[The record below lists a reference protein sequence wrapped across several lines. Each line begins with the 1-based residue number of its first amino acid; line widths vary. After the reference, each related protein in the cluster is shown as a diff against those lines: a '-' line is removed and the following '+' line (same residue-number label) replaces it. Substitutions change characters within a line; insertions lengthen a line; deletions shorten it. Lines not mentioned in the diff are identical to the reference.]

1 MATFR
6 LKEWFLTITATNSRR
21 GTRLRDGDRPT
32 QSTFEDLL
40 KSSVFKTEANDKAKV
55 NDATKPLPEVVGHVA
70 LATDEEAKSNATQP
84 QDRAL
89 AAQPSQITTAKGV
102 EESDL
107 NLSLDTISNDNQI
120 DNPIVFDDTAIE
132 VEDEGTTRNDYL
144 IRFKESFRNFL
155 SSLVE
160 TINDISL
167 RLVAVIEQTETNR
180 QDIETLVDLDGD
192 VSAVI
197 NGIAPKGT
205 IIQSVLGTGMNTD
218 YWYKMDGGARLSKY
232 NNDNV
237 NDGPTSAWALFQNLT
252 DIIVED
258 GLLFGFKNI
267 GAPVFDSGLG
277 LGERVTSGND
287 WKATFRQTDIP
298 KHNHGSNLST
308 SIEGGHR
315 HQYGTILGEND
326 KNFTDAFA
334 AGADRAF
341 DSDRVPTRSWWTD
354 EFNTPD
360 ESSPSGNPDK
370 LVAINGQSKG
380 GRRGFHKHNITGS
393 ISNYG
398 SQTTTYPSVNVPR
411 VGVNYYIKIK

>member
-1 MATFR
+1 MAFIR
-6 LKEWFLTITATNSRR
+6 KDWLFTITKTVLKR
-21 GTRLRDGDRPT
+21 GTRFKNGDKPNE
-32 QSTFEDLL
+32 QSF
-40 KSSVFKTEANDKAKV
+40 KNWVQSSVFKTEPEDRAKV
-55 NDATKPLPEVVGHVA
+55 NDTTKPLEEVAGHVA

-102 EESDL
+102 EGSDL

-120 DNPIVFDDTAIE
+120 DDPIVFDDTAIE
-132 VEDEGTTRNDYL
+132 VEDERTTRNDYL

-205 IIQSVLGTGMNTD
+205 IIQSVLGTGMNPD

-232 NNDNV
+232 NNDDV
-237 NDGPTSAWALFQNLT
+237 NDGATSAWALFQNLT

-267 GAPVFDSGLG
+267 GAPVFDSNLNLG
-277 LGERVTSGND
+277 QRVTSNND
-287 WKATFRQTDIP
+287 WKATFTQNDIP
-298 KHNHGSNLST
+298 KHDHGDNFSVK
-308 SIEGGHR
+308 EGGKHR
-315 HQYGTILGEND
+315 HKFTFTGDQNIDTGGIFPLLRQNGDKKLSDFYNDLDQSAGLKEAGEHTHGID
-326 KNFTDAFA
+326 GKVSF
-334 AGADRAF
+334 
-341 DSDRVPTRSWWTD
+341 
-354 EFNTPD
+354 
-360 ESSPSGNPDK
+360 
-370 LVAINGQSKG
+370 
-380 GRRGFHKHNITGS
+380 
-393 ISNYG
+393 YG
-398 SQTTTYPSVNVPR
+398 SQTTTYPNVNVPR
-411 VGVNYYIKIK
+411 VGVHYYIKIK